1 MRFVF
6 LGLML
11 VLVFGKVR
19 YLQDALGFG
28 GEVVNIPPKIILIV
42 ILFGIFLRA
51 IHGKRLINFS
61 LTEKLMFVAFGL
73 FIACGSLSS
82 VFSDEHMKLYPQ
94 IMDVVNYSSFIL
106 GFYGTICYF
115 QDTPKERL
123 KEWLEPTI
131 FFVKG
136 LTVATLLFWFLEQAF
151 GLGMTSH
158 DAAHRLFPPYE
169 FIYYHGTYLI
179 TVVAFSF
186 LLLYKERNLYTF
198 ILCALCLLSARDR
211 GYMFLLLFIAFAI
224 VYRSNTFN
232 IKLFIPLL
240 FLIGII
246 AGAIS
251 YQKILYYTDDD
262 SIRATFYVVATMLAL
277 KYNPL
282 GAGWCTIG
290 TWNAY
295 RYNSP
300 VFSDYYYYFLWA
312 DERDS
317 VYGDSGFSS
326 IIGQTGFAGTICYLL
341 FMILLFFAISQKFT
355 GNKKLRMVVSCWLIF
370 NIVSFFISDSMVS
383 NFSIISSFFMGIL
396 YLTQKEDPDE
406 PKAPA
411 QGDDGK
417 TVPELE
423 NMAEGESASDEN

>member
-28 GEVVNIPPKIILIV
+28 GEVVNIPPKIFLIA
-42 ILFGIFLRA
+42 ILFGIFLRF
-51 IHGKRLINFS
+51 IHGKQLISFS
-61 LTEKLMFVAFGL
+61 LTEKFMFLAFAL
-73 FIACGSLSS
+73 FVGCGTLSS
-82 VFSDEHMKLYPQ
+82 IFSEEHMKLYPQ

-115 QDTPKERL
+115 QDTPKEKLR
-123 KEWLEPTI
+123 EWLEPTI

-136 LTVATLLFWFLEQAF
+136 LAVVTLLFWFLEQAF
-151 GLGMTSH
+151 GLGMTSS
-158 DAAHRLFPPYE
+158 DSAHRLLPPYE

-179 TVVAFSF
+179 TVVALSF
-186 LLLYKERNLYTF
+186 LILYKERNLYTF
-198 ILCALCLLSARDR
+198 ILCGLCLLAARDR
-211 GYMFLLLFIAFAI
+211 GYMFLLLFASFSIL
-224 VYRSNTFN
+224 YRSKVIN
-232 IKLFIPLL
+232 IKLLVTLL
-240 FLIGII
+240 FIITAI

-251 YQKILYYTDDD
+251 YQKILYYTDED

-277 KYNPL
+277 KYQPL

-300 VFSDYYYYFLWA
+300 VFNDYYYYFLWA

-317 VYGDSGFSS
+317 VYADSGFSS
-326 IIGQTGFAGTICYLL
+326 IIGQTGFAGTLCYTV
-341 FMILLFFAISQKFT
+341 FMILFVIAISQRFAT
-355 GNKKLRMVVSCWLIF
+355 NGRLKLVVTCWLLF
-370 NIVSFFISDSMVS
+370 NAVGFFISDSMIS
-383 NFSIISSFFMGIL
+383 NFSIISSFFIGIL
-396 YLTQKEDPDE
+396 YLSNK
-406 PKAPA
+406 
-411 QGDDGK
+411 DDSEETGV
-417 TVPELE
+417 T
-423 NMAEGESASDEN
+423 

>member
-28 GEVVNIPPKIILIV
+28 GEVVNIPPKIFLIA
-42 ILFGIFLRA
+42 ILFGIFLRF
-51 IHGKRLINFS
+51 IHGKRLISFS
-61 LTEKLMFVAFGL
+61 LTEKIMLLAFALFVG
-73 FIACGSLSS
+73 CGTLSS
-82 VFSDEHMKLYPQ
+82 IFSEEHMKLYPQ

-115 QDTPKERL
+115 QDTPKEKLR
-123 KEWLEPTI
+123 EWLEPTV

-136 LTVATLLFWFLEQAF
+136 LAVATLLFWFLEQAF
-151 GLGMTSH
+151 GLGMTSS
-158 DAAHRLFPPYE
+158 DTAHRLLPPYE

-186 LLLYKERNLYTF
+186 LILYKERNLYTF

-211 GYMFLLLFIAFAI
+211 GYMFLLLFASFTIL
-224 VYRSNTFN
+224 YRSKVIN
-232 IKLFIPLL
+232 IKLLVILL
-240 FLIGII
+240 FIITAI

-251 YQKILYYTDDD
+251 YQKILYYTDED

-277 KYNPL
+277 KYQPL

-300 VFSDYYYYFLWA
+300 VFNDYYYYFLWA

-317 VYGDSGFSS
+317 VYADSGFSS
-326 IIGQTGFAGTICYLL
+326 IIGQTGFAGTICYTV
-341 FMILLFFAISQKFT
+341 FMILFVIAISQRFAT
-355 GNKKLRMVVSCWLIF
+355 NGRLKLVVTCWLLF
-370 NIVSFFISDSMVS
+370 NAVGFFISDSMIS
-383 NFSIISSFFMGIL
+383 NFSIISSFFIGIL
-396 YLTQKEDPDE
+396 YLSSK
-406 PKAPA
+406 
-411 QGDDGK
+411 DDSEETGV
-417 TVPELE
+417 TELT
-423 NMAEGESASDEN
+423 